1 MTPTAA
7 IYLHQSSNS
16 SGSWVQKVFQE
27 ADLVD
32 GKVVKFHNI
41 LDRGYRGNVAAFRK
55 VELSF
60 HNKPIDRHQQVNI
73 NIIMKFFSLVALAA
87 LSGAAS
93 SAYAKET
100 SASIIVSDSHI
111 R

>member
-1 MTPTAA
+1 
-7 IYLHQSSNS
+7 
-16 SGSWVQKVFQE
+16 
-27 ADLVD
+27 
-32 GKVVKFHNI
+32 
-41 LDRGYRGNVAAFRK
+41 
-55 VELSF
+55 
-60 HNKPIDRHQQVNI
+60 
-73 NIIMKFFSLVALAA
+73 MKFFSLVALAA